1 MNIQTALSNARSFSE
16 LLPIAQHAEVNI
28 SFWGSRY
35 VCVNGYQ
42 GTLEVDALAS
52 KTLELLRQ
60 TNYEFSEEER
70 EVGKRL
76 AGRIDNVYHD
86 DMMQCIN
93 APCFT
98 QITMFFITFTSSII
112 DWIRGVPSTQFEWY
126 GLEQR
131 LWHVSPPN
139 YNSDFNYYTRAQLQA
154 VFGITPEEADRRG
167 YRRQER
173 NGVSRWSVS

>member
-28 SFWGSRY
+28 TFWGSRY

-42 GTLEVDALAS
+42 GTLDVDALAS

-60 TNYEFSEEER
+60 TNYEFSEQER
-70 EVGKRL
+70 DVGKRL
-76 AGRIDNVYHD
+76 AWRIDNVYAD
-86 DMMQCIN
+86 AGTQCRN
-93 APCFT
+93 AHCFT
-98 QITMFFITFTSSII
+98 QITMFFIAFTSSII
-112 DWIRGVPSTQFEWY
+112 DWIRGVPSTRLEWF

-139 YNSDFNYYTRAQLQA
+139 YNSDFDYYTRVQLQA
-154 VFGITPEEADRRG
+154 VFGITAEEADRRG
-167 YRRQER
+167 YHRQES
-173 NGVSRWSVS
+173 NGVSRWRVP